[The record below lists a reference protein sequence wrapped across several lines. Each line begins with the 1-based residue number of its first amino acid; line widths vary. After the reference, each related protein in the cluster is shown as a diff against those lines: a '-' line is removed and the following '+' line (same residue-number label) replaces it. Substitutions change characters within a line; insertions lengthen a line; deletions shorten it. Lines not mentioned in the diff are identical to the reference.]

1 MVDWLNFQK
10 LLQNMAMTWQIFTD
24 FFKSEMAE
32 ISAMDR
38 AKILY
43 RGVMK
48 VAEHDFEVVTEVG
61 GLSLED

>member
-1 MVDWLNFQK
+1 
-10 LLQNMAMTWQIFTD
+10 MAMTWQIFTD
-24 FFKSEMAE
+24 FFKSKMAE
-32 ISAMDR
+32 ILAMDR

-61 GLSLED
+61 GLGLED

>member
-1 MVDWLNFQK
+1 
-10 LLQNMAMTWQIFTD
+10 MAMTWQIFTD

-32 ISAMDR
+32 ISAMDQ
-38 AKILY
+38 AKIPY

-61 GLSLED
+61 GLGLED